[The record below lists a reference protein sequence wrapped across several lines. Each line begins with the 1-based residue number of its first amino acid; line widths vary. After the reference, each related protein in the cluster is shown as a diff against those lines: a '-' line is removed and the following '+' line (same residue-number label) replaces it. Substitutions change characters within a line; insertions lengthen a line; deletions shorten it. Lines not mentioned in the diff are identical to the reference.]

1 MTAIIKNAIFILTNV
16 QERMEMKVY
25 LDNNA
30 TTKVDEKVLE
40 AMLPYFGEVYGNPSS
55 MHGFGQESNKA
66 MEEARKTIADI
77 LGVEASE
84 LVFTASGTES
94 DNMAIRGVARAYKR
108 RGNHIITSCIEHPA
122 VRNTC
127 KDLEKEGYEVTYLSV
142 DENGLVD
149 LEELK
154 AAIKRET
161 ILITVMHANNEIGT
175 IQPIEE
181 IAKIANEKK
190 IVFHTD
196 AVQSAGKLKLKPK
209 EMGIDLLTISGH
221 KFYGPKGMGLLYI
234 KQGTRLGKVITGG
247 GQERKRRPGT
257 SDVPGIV
264 GMATALKAAV
274 AHQEEECK
282 RLSELRDY
290 FEEELLKKVPE
301 IVINAK
307 GAPRLPGTSSV
318 TFKYL
323 EGESILL
330 SLNYKGIAVSSG
342 SACSSDELQASH
354 VLLGIGIPVEFAHGT
369 IRFSL
374 GKYNTKEEI
383 DYVLAELPPIIE
395 RLRMISPLW
404 GEFVNK

>member
-1 MTAIIKNAIFILTNV
+1 
-16 QERMEMKVY
+16 MKVY